1 MPAFKKGDVVRVNSV
16 VPEGPVE
23 KFMMDEDGV
32 VHCYL
37 RWVDKDGSE
46 QERWFREDELVKV

>member
-1 MPAFKKGDVVRVNSV
+1 MPAFKKGDVVKVNAV
-16 VPEGPVE
+16 LPEGPVE

-32 VHCYL
+32 VYCYL
-37 RWVDKDGSE
+37 RWKDKNGAE